1 MRPYIGVTCSS
12 DPDGRPIVRPPYVQA
27 LHTAGAIPVALPF
40 TRSTDPDAADA
51 ELAPILD
58 RLDGL
63 VLSGSED
70 LDSSLW
76 DEPLHPAATLMH
88 PSRQATELAVCRAI
102 LARDLPCLAICGGM
116 QTLNVVAGGTVIQ
129 HVPDLGPQILD
140 HTVGVDG
147 PLHAVR
153 ATDGTLTA
161 RLLGTTFETNT
172 AHHQA
177 LGKLADRFVA
187 TAWTGDDV
195 IEACEVPGARFLVC
209 VQWHPERMQ
218 TDPGQRALF
227 TALVEA
233 CTPVAAA

>member
-27 LHTAGAIPVALPF
+27 LHAAGAIPVALPF
-40 TRSTDPDAADA
+40 TASLDAAAADA

-58 RLDGL
+58 RLDGI

-70 LDSSLW
+70 LDSCLW

-88 PSRQATELAVCRAI
+88 PARQATELAVCRAV

-116 QTLNVVAGGTVIQ
+116 QTLNVVAGGTVLQ
-129 HVPDLGPQILD
+129 HVPDLGAHILD
-140 HTVGVDG
+140 HSAGVEG
-147 PLHAVR
+147 PRHAVR
-153 ATDGTLTA
+153 AAAGSLTA

-177 LGKLADRFVA
+177 LGRLGSGFVA
-187 TAWTGDDV
+187 TAWASDDV
-195 IEACEVPGARFLVC
+195 IEACEVPDARFLLC

-218 TDPGQRALF
+218 DVAGQRALL

-233 CTPVAAA
+233 CSPVAAA